1 MAEERRGHVVK
12 IGQRREVDRSRRV
25 ENFQC
30 LRSLHRYV
38 VQIVVE
44 GDIDVPS
51 PGRSA
56 EERHGVAG
64 AVHDHLFAA
73 AVVRHDRVVGHRAR
87 IGQDGKIR
95 RPARCDAAHVR
106 DVR

>member
-44 GDIDVPS
+44 GDIDVPFL
-51 PGRSA
+51 GRSA